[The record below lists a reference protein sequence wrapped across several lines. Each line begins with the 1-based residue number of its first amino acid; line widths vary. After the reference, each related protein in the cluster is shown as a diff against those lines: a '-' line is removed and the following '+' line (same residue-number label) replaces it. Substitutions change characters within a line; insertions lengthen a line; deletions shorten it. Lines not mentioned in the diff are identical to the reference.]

1 MIMDK
6 NGDIPE
12 TAGGA
17 ADAGASTG
25 TAPRRYRGA
34 ALAER
39 KAVRRAQ
46 LIEAGLEVFG
56 TVGYAQATVK
66 MICAEAGL
74 TERYFYESFANRE
87 AFFAAVYDR
96 VAEIIGGLMNEAIEA
111 APQEPDAK
119 AKALIDAY
127 FGKIEQDPKFARIL
141 LLEVIGVSHELES
154 IYRAA
159 MQLFTD
165 MVRERLPELLQA
177 AVARKADPDVVA
189 AGLVG
194 AIVHVAMRW
203 VISDYEKPREDV
215 TRGLMEIFR
224 AVAQE
229 G

>member
-1 MIMDK
+1 MTMDEK
-6 NGDIPE
+6 NDVAERPV
-12 TAGGA
+12 TASESG
-17 ADAGASTG
+17 AGA
-25 TAPRRYRGA
+25 RRYRGA

-39 KAVRRAQ
+39 KAIRRAQ
-46 LIEAGLEVFG
+46 LIKAGQEVFG

-74 TERYFYESFANRE
+74 TERYFYESFSNRE
-87 AFFAAVYDR
+87 AFFEAVYGR

-111 APQEPDAK
+111 APEEPEAK
-119 AKALIDAY
+119 ARALIDAY
-127 FGKIEQDPKFARIL
+127 FDKIEGDPKFARIL

-165 MVRERLPELLQA
+165 LVRDRLPELLEA
-177 AVARKADPDVVA
+177 AVERKADPDIVA

-203 VISDYEKPREDV
+203 VISDYEKPKEEV
-215 TRGLMEIFR
+215 TKGLMEIFR
-224 AVAQE
+224 AVARE

>member
-1 MIMDK
+1 MDEK
-6 NGDIPE
+6 NDVAERPDPGSE
-12 TAGGA
+12 
-17 ADAGASTG
+17 AGA
-25 TAPRRYRGA
+25 RRYRGA

-39 KAVRRAQ
+39 KAVRRAK

-74 TERYFYESFANRE
+74 TERYFYESFDNRE

-96 VAEIIGGLMNEAIEA
+96 VAVVIGSLMNEAIETA
-111 APQEPDAK
+111 APEPEAK
-119 AKALIDAY
+119 AQALIDAY
-127 FGKIEQDPKFARIL
+127 FGKIERDPKFARIL

-154 IYRAA
+154 IYRVA

-165 MVRERLPELLQA
+165 LVRERLPELLEA
-177 AVARKADPDVVA
+177 AVARKADPDIVA

-203 VISDYEKPREDV
+203 VISGYEKPRAEV
-215 TRGLMEIFR
+215 TKGLMELFR
-224 AVAQE
+224 AVARE
-229 G
+229 A

>member
-1 MIMDK
+1 MIMDEK
-6 NGDIPE
+6 NDVAERPVSGSE
-12 TAGGA
+12 SG
-17 ADAGASTG
+17 AGA
-25 TAPRRYRGA
+25 RRYRGA

-39 KAVRRAQ
+39 KAIRRGQ
-46 LIEAGLEVFG
+46 FIEAGLEVFG
-56 TVGYAQATVK
+56 TVGYAHATVK

-87 AFFAAVYDR
+87 AFFGAVYDR
-96 VAEIIGGLMNEAIEA
+96 VVEIIGGLMDEAIEA
-111 APQEPDAK
+111 APQEPEAK
-119 AKALIDAY
+119 ARALIDTY
-127 FGKIEQDPKFARIL
+127 FDKIEADPKFARIL

-165 MVRERLPELLQA
+165 LVRDRLPELLQA
-177 AVARKADPDVVA
+177 AVARKADPEVVA

-203 VISDYEKPREDV
+203 VISDYEKSREDM
-215 TRGLMEIFR
+215 TQGLMEIFR

-229 G
+229 S

>member
-1 MIMDK
+1 MSMDGK
-6 NGDIPE
+6 DDIAE
-12 TAGGA
+12 RSSAGTKGVSGTGA
-17 ADAGASTG
+17 
-25 TAPRRYRGA
+25 RRYRGA

-39 KAVRRAQ
+39 KAQRRAQ

-66 MICAEAGL
+66 MICLEAGL

-96 VAEIIGGLMNEAIEA
+96 VVEIIGGLMTEAIEA
-111 APQEPDAK
+111 APEDPEAK

-127 FGKIEQDPKFARIL
+127 FGKIEKDPKFARIL

-165 MVRERLPELLQA
+165 MVRERLPELLEA
-177 AVARKADPDVVA
+177 AMARKADPDVVA

-215 TRGLMEIFR
+215 TKGVMEIFR
-224 AVAQE
+224 AVARE
-229 G
+229 E

>member
-1 MIMDK
+1 MTMDEK
-6 NGDIPE
+6 NDVAERPV
-12 TAGGA
+12 TASESG
-17 ADAGASTG
+17 AGA
-25 TAPRRYRGA
+25 RRYRGA

-39 KAVRRAQ
+39 KAIRRAQ
-46 LIEAGLEVFG
+46 LIEAGQEVFG

-74 TERYFYESFANRE
+74 TERYFYESFSNRE
-87 AFFAAVYDR
+87 AFFEAVYGR

-111 APQEPDAK
+111 APEEPEAK
-119 AKALIDAY
+119 ARALIDAY
-127 FGKIEQDPKFARIL
+127 FDKIEADPKFARIL

-165 MVRERLPELLQA
+165 LVRERLPELLEA
-177 AVARKADPDVVA
+177 AVERKADPDIVA

-203 VISDYEKPREDV
+203 VISDYEKPKEEV
-215 TRGLMEIFR
+215 TKGLMEIFR
-224 AVAQE
+224 AVARE